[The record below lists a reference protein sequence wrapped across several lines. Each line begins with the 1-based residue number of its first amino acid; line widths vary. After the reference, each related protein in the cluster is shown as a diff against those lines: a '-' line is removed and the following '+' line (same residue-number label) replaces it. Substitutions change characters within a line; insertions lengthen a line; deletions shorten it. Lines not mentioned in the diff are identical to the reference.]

1 MTDPILSR
9 FDILSVIKD
18 DVDEQADDALA
29 TFVINS
35 HIKSHPDVK
44 RDLKVGEDPN
54 QMPEN
59 EELERKEATK
69 EWLNRN
75 LLDDNRI
82 KSQVNNEMIS

>member
-1 MTDPILSR
+1 
-9 FDILSVIKD
+9 
-18 DVDEQADDALA
+18 
-29 TFVINS
+29 
-35 HIKSHPDVK
+35 
-44 RDLKVGEDPN
+44 
-54 QMPEN
+54 MPEN